1 MNSPTQGTV
10 VVKKGMGFFTSFFVI
25 LGLCCL
31 CSCLSSMWSSY
42 TAAKAVG
49 NAVSNVKLEKKKVV
63 DKPSTSIDMMSMSSS
78 SEMESEVENV
88 SEPVP
93 MTTKQMNLYLYK
105 TPDCTGEPLDAV
117 SLDSGVPMKTKGE
130 FDRVGEP
137 ADTWY
142 ACCIETKNANVTGT
156 YHLDWDGQGEEPDK
170 QSITISEDGKVNL
183 SKTFTEEDGSE
194 TTICPY
200 DYNFT
205 WEPRE

>member
-1 MNSPTQGTV
+1 MSTQPV
-10 VVKKGMGFFTSFFVI
+10 IIQQKSNGFFSTSLKLI
-25 LGLCCL
+25 GLICL
-31 CSCLSSMWSSY
+31 LCCLSSMWSSY

-78 SEMESEVENV
+78 SEMESAVENV

-137 ADTWY
+137 VDTWY

-183 SKTFTEEDGSE
+183 SKTFTGEDGSE

>member
-1 MNSPTQGTV
+1 VIIQQKSN
-10 VVKKGMGFFTSFFVI
+10 GFFSTSLKIIGFVC
-25 LGLCCL
+25 LLC
-31 CSCLSSMWSSY
+31 CLSSMWSSY

-78 SEMESEVENV
+78 SEMESAVENV

-105 TPDCTGEPLDAV
+105 TSDCTGEPVDAV

-137 ADTWY
+137 VDTSY

-183 SKTFTEEDGSE
+183 SKTFTGEDGSE